1 MTKASQLHLFSL
13 KEKPAEAEII
23 SHQLML
29 RAGLMHQVTSGLY
42 SWLPL
47 GLKVLKKVEKI
58 VCEEMEAIGCSQ
70 ILLPGVQP
78 AELWQ
83 ESGRWHDY
91 GAELLRFQDRHNRE
105 YCLAP
110 THEEVITDL
119 VRQKVRSYRELPLSF
134 FQVQTKFRDEI
145 RPRFGIMRSREFIM
159 KDAYSFH
166 TDKESLEKT
175 YQDMSVAY
183 HAIFTRIGFSYRSV
197 SADSGSIG
205 GDVSRE
211 FHVLAGSGEDGL
223 AIASEGDY
231 AANVEMVP
239 CLKPKS
245 LEPPEALEQLEK
257 VATPKANTI
266 NALCK
271 QLNLE
276 IEKTIKVLV
285 VHACDSTAEKTKLIG
300 IIVRGDHRLNEIK
313 AQSHPAV
320 LSPLKFAE
328 DKELADN
335 NLTVGFLGPVNTT
348 IDYICDYSAAVLSDF
363 VCGANEWDTHY
374 TGVNWKRDCNYKDAA
389 DLRDVCAGDPSPDGN
404 GSIEIHRGI
413 EIGHIFQLGTKYS
426 KAMSATVKD
435 ENNQDILMHMGCYGI
450 GVSRIVAAFI
460 EQQHDD
466 KGIVWAPSIAPFH
479 VHIIALRYQ
488 DSEQVKGAA
497 DSIYQQLK
505 GVGIDVMLD
514 DRNLRAGILF
524 SQADLY
530 GMPIQLV
537 ISERN
542 LAQGS
547 VELVERAN
555 NEKTLCSLEQ
565 LAGTIRSILS
575 L

>member
-1 MTKASQLHLFSL
+1 MTRASQLHLFSL
-13 KEKPAEAEII
+13 KEKPADAEIM

-29 RAGLMHQVTSGLY
+29 RAGLIQQVTSGLY

-47 GLKVLKKVEKI
+47 GLRVLQKVEKI

-83 ESGRWHDY
+83 ESGRWQDY
-91 GAELLRFQDRHNRE
+91 GPELLRFQDRHRRE
-105 YCLAP
+105 YCLGP
-110 THEEVITDL
+110 THEEIITDL
-119 VRQKVRSYRELPLSF
+119 VRKKVRSYRELPLSF
-134 FQVQTKFRDEI
+134 FQVQTKFRDEV

-166 TDKESLEKT
+166 ANEESLQQT
-175 YQDMSVAY
+175 YQDMSTAY
-183 HAIFTRIGFSYRSV
+183 KAIFNRIGFSYRSV
-197 SADSGSIG
+197 AADSGSIG

-211 FHVLAGSGEDGL
+211 FHVLADSGEDGL

-231 AANVEMVP
+231 AANIEMVP
-239 CLKPKS
+239 CPKPQD
-245 LEPPEALEQLEK
+245 LEPPQALEQLTK

-266 NALCK
+266 DALCK
-271 QLNLE
+271 QLQ
-276 IEKTIKVLV
+276 IDVQQTIKVLI
-285 VHACDSTAEKTKLIG
+285 VHASDSTAEQAKLIG

-313 AQSHPAV
+313 AQNHPAV
-320 LSPLKFAE
+320 LSPLTFAE
-328 DKELADN
+328 DKELKEHK
-335 NLTVGFLGPVNTT
+335 LTVGFLGPVNST
-348 IDYICDYSAAVLSDF
+348 IDYLCDYSAAILSDF
-363 VCGANEWDTHY
+363 VCGANEWDMHY
-374 TGVNWKRDCNYKDAA
+374 IGANWQRDCSYRDAA
-389 DLRDVCAGDPSPDGN
+389 DLRDICAGDPAPNGY

-460 EQQHDD
+460 EQRHDD
-466 KGIVWAPSIAPFH
+466 KGIIWTTSIAPFH

-488 DSEQVKGAA
+488 DSEQVKHAA
-497 DSIYQQLK
+497 DSMYQELK
-505 GVGIDVMLD
+505 DLGIDVMLD
-514 DRNLRAGILF
+514 DRPLRAGILF

-530 GMPIQLV
+530 GIPLQLV
-537 ISERN
+537 VSERN

-547 VELVERAN
+547 VELVQRTN
-555 NEKTLCSLEQ
+555 NEKQLCALEQ
-565 LAGTIRSILS
+565 LADTVQSILQ